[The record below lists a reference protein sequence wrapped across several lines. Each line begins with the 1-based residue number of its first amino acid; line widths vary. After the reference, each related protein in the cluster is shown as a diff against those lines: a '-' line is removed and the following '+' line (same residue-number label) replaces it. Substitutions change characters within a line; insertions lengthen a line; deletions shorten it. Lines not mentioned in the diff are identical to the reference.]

1 MKIVKERVMMKQH
14 VYLVVALQD
23 LSEGE
28 LNDQEEGPDHSVTTA
43 EYASNDENDVDDET
57 MSGDNDVE
65 HSAASSLLAS
75 LHEASA
81 LHDAPILNHNQSH
94 SSSFLSD
101 LDSLTEHLGAV
112 GR

>member
-1 MKIVKERVMMKQH
+1 
-14 VYLVVALQD
+14 
-23 LSEGE
+23 
-28 LNDQEEGPDHSVTTA
+28 
-43 EYASNDENDVDDET
+43 

-81 LHDAPILNHNQSH
+81 LHEVPVLNHNQSH
-94 SSSFLSD
+94 SSSSFLSD
-101 LDSLTEHLGAV
+101 LDSLTEQLGAV